1 MVRSL
6 IQFSK
11 GITSRQARRDIGELR
26 DEIALI
32 HGGDSW
38 APSGGPYRPGEAVH
52 VGNSCCQCGGDAA
65 TDLIGGSQ
73 RSVGVE
79 EALHLDT

>member
-38 APSGGPYRPGEAVH
+38 AAVRRPVPS
-52 VGNSCCQCGGDAA
+52 
-65 TDLIGGSQ
+65 T
-73 RSVGVE
+73 
-79 EALHLDT
+79 